1 MTTVFAVKPGES
13 LGQIAAAIEFLDDFN
28 GVGSE
33 RSVSLTVRS
42 FVLSLETIPSVV
54 DDLPER

>member
-1 MTTVFAVKPGES
+1 MTTVFAVKPSES

-28 GVGSE
+28 GVGPE
-33 RSVSLTVRS
+33 RSVSFTVRAV
-42 FVLSLETIPSVV
+42 VLSLEIIPSVV